1 VVTFVVE
8 YISFTGN
15 CCYVSDMLILGIH
28 FSVMVLEL
36 TTHLSLILVKIYERF
51 RYVIC

>member
-15 CCYVSDMLILGIH
+15 CCYVSDMVPIADV
-28 FSVMVLEL
+28 SDSMVLEL